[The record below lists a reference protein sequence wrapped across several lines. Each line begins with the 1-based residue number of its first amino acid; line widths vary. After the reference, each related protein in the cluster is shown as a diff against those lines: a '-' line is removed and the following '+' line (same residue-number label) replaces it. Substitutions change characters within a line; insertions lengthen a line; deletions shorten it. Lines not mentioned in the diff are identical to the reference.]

1 MPGPDAD
8 PIKITL
14 VPELCFAVGLTDAQ
28 RADFRVMKDV
38 ADFTRQSAEKKLG
51 VINVSSLSV
60 NDFKILF
67 NSLCTI

>member
-1 MPGPDAD
+1 MPGPEVD

-38 ADFTRQSAEKKLG
+38 ADITRLSAEKKLG
-51 VINVSSLSV
+51 VITVASL
-60 NDFKILF
+60 
-67 NSLCTI
+67 